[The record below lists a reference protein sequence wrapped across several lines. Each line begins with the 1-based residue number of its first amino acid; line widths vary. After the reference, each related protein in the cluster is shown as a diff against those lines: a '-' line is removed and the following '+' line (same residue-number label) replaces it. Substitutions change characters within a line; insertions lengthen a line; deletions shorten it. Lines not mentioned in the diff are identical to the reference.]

1 MNIAF
6 ESNYYRIETSKPMSK
21 LMNMCNRVSFDYD
34 LCTLLTK
41 NNITAFNE
49 KLKTYKTC
57 SRNSSMK
64 TINEDKQKCES
75 CDCEV
80 DNYVENT
87 EFCQECFIEH
97 GISCAEAW
105 SDLD

>member
-1 MNIAF
+1 
-6 ESNYYRIETSKPMSK
+6 
-21 LMNMCNRVSFDYD
+21 
-34 LCTLLTK
+34 
-41 NNITAFNE
+41 
-49 KLKTYKTC
+49 
-57 SRNSSMK
+57 MK